1 MARLALFAL
10 ASIESAAMH
19 DFSVLPFVIGTLL
32 MVSGISLRIQA
43 IKTLGPMWTH
53 HISIVVGHTLVRRGI
68 YRCLKHPAYVGN
80 IYVVGML
87 LLVGAYIT
95 SVVGLLFIL
104 TFYSLRVPSEERV
117 LSFLEVT

>member
-1 MARLALFAL
+1 
-10 ASIESAAMH
+10 
-19 DFSVLPFVIGTLL
+19 
-32 MVSGISLRIQA
+32 
-43 IKTLGPMWTH
+43 
-53 HISIVVGHTLVRRGI
+53 
-68 YRCLKHPAYVGN
+68 
-80 IYVVGML
+80 ML